1 MVQRT
6 RTNRKVSSWTDEEI
20 RGLINNFIEREGRIP
35 NTKDLKAPEMPPKRI
50 FMPIYGVTAGEW
62 LSANYG
68 PSVLSYDERKKKY
81 AEDFIEEYK
90 KLRPRTSDEYNER
103 KRSDLPRWQVLM
115 KYYNLTCW
123 TKVLEQFGLPR
134 YINEPKPQ
142 PKSVEFQVEIVWH

>member
-1 MVQRT
+1 
-6 RTNRKVSSWTDEEI
+6 
-20 RGLINNFIEREGRIP
+20 
-35 NTKDLKAPEMPPKRI
+35 MPPKRI

-81 AEDFIEEYK
+81 AEDFIAEYK

-123 TKVLEQFGLPR
+123 TKVLEQFDLPR

>member
-1 MVQRT
+1 MEQRT

-20 RGLINNFIEREGRIP
+20 RGLIDKFIEREGRIP
-35 NTKDLKAPEMPPKRI
+35 NTRDLRASGMPPQRI

-81 AEDFIEEYK
+81 AEDFIAEYE

-123 TKVLEQFGLPR
+123 TKVLEQFDLPR

>member
-1 MVQRT
+1 MEQRT

-20 RGLINNFIEREGRIP
+20 RGLIDKFIEREGRIP
-35 NTKDLKAPEMPPKRI
+35 NTRDLRASGMPPQRI

-68 PSVLSYDERKKKY
+68 SSTLSYDERKKKY
-81 AEDFIEEYK
+81 AEDFIAEYE

-123 TKVLEQFGLPR
+123 TKVLEQFDLPR

-142 PKSVEFQVEIVWH
+142 PKSVEFQVEIIWH

>member
-1 MVQRT
+1 MEQRT
-6 RTNRKVSSWTDEEI
+6 RTNRKASSWTDEEI
-20 RGLINNFIEREGRIP
+20 RGLIDKFIEREGRIP
-35 NTKDLKAPEMPPKRI
+35 NTRDLRASGMPPQRI

-68 PSVLSYDERKKKY
+68 SSTLSYDERKKKY
-81 AEDFIEEYK
+81 AEDFIAEYE

-123 TKVLEQFGLPR
+123 TKVLEQFDLPR

-142 PKSVEFQVEIVWH
+142 PKSVEFQVELIWH

>member
-1 MVQRT
+1 
-6 RTNRKVSSWTDEEI
+6 
-20 RGLINNFIEREGRIP
+20 
-35 NTKDLKAPEMPPKRI
+35 MPPQRI

-68 PSVLSYDERKKKY
+68 SSALSYDERKKKY
-81 AEDFIEEYK
+81 AEDFIAEYK

-123 TKVLEQFGLPR
+123 TKVLEQFDLPR